1 MTVRGFSVVFHIFVA
16 IDAAVNEVVDALKNK
31 ADKYT
36 DGTSMY
42 DNTYIVFT
50 SDNGGSNDNGASTYP
65 LKGSKG
71 SFFEGGEMSWLLL
84 FSQVYCLLKTKMTPK
99 LAHME
104 NKVLYG

>member
-1 MTVRGFSVVFHIFVA
+1 MRGFSVVFHIFVA
-16 IDAAVNEVVDALKNK
+16 IDAAVKEVVDALKNK

-71 SFFEGGEMSWLLL
+71 SFFEGGEMSCQLLYL
-84 FSQVYCLLKTKMTPK
+84 LWSNALLKLKDGKTGT
-99 LAHME
+99 
-104 NKVLYG
+104 YGEYSSSA